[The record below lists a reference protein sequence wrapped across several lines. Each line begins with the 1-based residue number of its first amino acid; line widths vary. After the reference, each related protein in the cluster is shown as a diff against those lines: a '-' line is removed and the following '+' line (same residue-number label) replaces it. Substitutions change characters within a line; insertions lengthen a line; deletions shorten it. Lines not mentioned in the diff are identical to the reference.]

1 MSSFHFHQICEY
13 KVLFVKIYVCQKKKH
28 LFSFLQTVNIYYQ
41 YTYDDDFARIK
52 HELALPLFKL

>member
-1 MSSFHFHQICEY
+1 MFA
-13 KVLFVKIYVCQKKKH
+13 KKTLLLLFANC
-28 LFSFLQTVNIYYQ
+28 VNIYYQ